1 MRYEYDADQ
10 ECFVREDGLG
20 KKFYINS
27 IEAHRIMTMYDLG
40 NSIGEIRNKIKFS
53 NPRKVTESTIKNFIV
68 NVEKRNIELN
78 DDMPVPIEDVME
90 ITLDERVLSLEQRV
104 SVLED
109 MLENKESLTDKVKS
123 WIR

>member
-1 MRYEYDADQ
+1 MG
-10 ECFVREDGLG
+10 CF
-20 KKFYINS
+20 
-27 IEAHRIMTMYDLG
+27 EAHRIMTMYNLG

-68 NVEKRNIELN
+68 NVENGNIELS
-78 DDMPVPIEDVME
+78 DDMPVPINDVME

-104 SVLED
+104 SVLEE
-109 MLENKESLTDKVKS
+109 MLENKESITDKVKS